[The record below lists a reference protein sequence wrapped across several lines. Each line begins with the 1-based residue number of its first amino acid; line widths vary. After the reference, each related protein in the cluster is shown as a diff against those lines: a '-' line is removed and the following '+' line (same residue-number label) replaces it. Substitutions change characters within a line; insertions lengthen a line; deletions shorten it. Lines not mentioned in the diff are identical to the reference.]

1 MAGFMDILGTIVQQG
16 LSNSSGTRLSH
27 AFGVDKSGGSLT
39 NILGELSQ
47 MINNV
52 STGQSSQ
59 AAGSGLGGVL
69 GEVMGSLAGNKTALG
84 GLGALAGAILGG
96 GKSSARGA
104 IGGGGLAMLASL
116 AYAALKKAGQAS
128 NTPPRALFEPQTP
141 QEEKALEQDAEIII
155 KAMIN
160 AAKADGQIDQNELQK
175 IVGKL
180 EENGLTQQEKEFF
193 LTEAQKPLDLQSLAA
208 SAQGDPELAVQIYA
222 ASLLAIEVD
231 TPAEQQY
238 IEQLAKE
245 LQLDPQV
252 PDHIR
257 QALGIA

>member
-47 MINNV
+47 MINNA

-59 AAGSGLGGVL
+59 AGSGLGGVL

-128 NTPPRALFEPQTP
+128 NNPPRALFEPQTP

-193 LTEAQKPLDLQSLAA
+193 LTEAQKPIDLQALAA
-208 SAQGDPELAVQIYA
+208 SAQGEPELAVQIYA
-222 ASLLAIEVD
+222 ASLLAIEID

-245 LQLDPQV
+245 LQLDSQV
-252 PDHIR
+252 TDHIQ